1 MQRKKNQSYI
11 SYLPCEEVPMKA
23 VRIIMAS
30 VASLMI
36 GGLIGAGVALLY
48 APQSGRATRRMI
60 YSKGMAIKERAL
72 EEVNT
77 NRAQAMGKLNKVS
90 RKIQKQATHLSSQLQ
105 DLVEDQQTAL
115 KEAVNSIPLPFQQNG
130 H

>member
-1 MQRKKNQSYI
+1 
-11 SYLPCEEVPMKA
+11 MKA
-23 VRIIMAS
+23 VRMILAS
-30 VASLMI
+30 TASLLA

-72 EEVNT
+72 EEVNL
-77 NRAQAMGKLNKVS
+77 NRARAMGKLNKAS
-90 RKIQKQATHLSSQLQ
+90 RNIQNQATHLTSQLQ
-105 DLVEDQQTAL
+105 DLVEDQQTAI
-115 KEAVNSIPLPFQQNG
+115 KEVVSSMPLPFQHNG